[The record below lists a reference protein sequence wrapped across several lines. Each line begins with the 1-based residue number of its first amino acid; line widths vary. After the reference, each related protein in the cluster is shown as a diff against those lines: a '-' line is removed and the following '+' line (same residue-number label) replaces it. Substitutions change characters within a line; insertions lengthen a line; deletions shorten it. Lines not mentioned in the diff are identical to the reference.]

1 MCWRYSCQ
9 NGYAILAQAVPLW
22 SKHSQN
28 VPILLFA
35 YGVFKSSGKWD
46 GHCGFLLSDWNG
58 NGHRE
63 WLHVTQ
69 HNGNR
74 GCAGRG
80 CDRFWVWSQ
89 PHKGDPCCTAPRN
102 GEGDGAP
109 GVGPEAGDGCGS
121 FWRQASFWL
130 RPGCFISHEVDSA
143 DFGEGDFDDPHGPEH
158 WHFHHW
164 RLGIPGPG
172 PAEALPPSIS
182 ETSLMGNFALFW
194 MHSAAL
200 RGRHPWLPRSRRCTT
215 SRSERPPTQMLKI
228 RHTTQRGGSMSNLK
242 EEDPGTSPQLVC
254 SDCSAPW
261 GQFSKCLLCQG
272 SSPVDLSV
280 TPLSVIEVEGQSW
293 QLRIT
298 EAGPTWVPSDTKVT
312 KAAGLVEVGDLGRPP
327 PTAAS
332 GAGMELV
339 SFSEQ
344 VPASQRLTLQQH
356 VAEFGQDEIF
366 HPDGVRPPTI
376 ADKDSTQTAVI
387 FHPKTIQMMRF
398 KADLLATPEDDLTE
412 AAQEPRSARRNSSNN
427 KKLPRWMTSS
437 TPWPPSSRGHK
448 RSRTRLVRSYFAMQ
462 IFSSFDPFSNE
473 NTKKVESPPHTKRCG
488 QHRRRERRLRPPT
501 RPWTQSSEAAVWPSN
516 PSRWLPSRF
525 GLQNC
530 KRHGR
535 ATSSPQPW
543 EHRDRSSLTW
553 RPLSSRTFEWRNWS
567 RTTSPLSP
575 RTALTSPLWYW
586 RIESR
591 IAYFRSRLSGARRR
605 ASWASWEGA
614 ISSRKVYMSS
624 WVLGNSIIKRSWERG
639 GLLSLISS
647 FIRRYGCLRASMSNC
662 HWGYGKAA
670 SLLSSYGVP
679 SQLAQDSVIWG
690 QHLVRFPGQPM
701 RTGGG
706 LPFR

>member
-1 MCWRYSCQ
+1 MAMPFWLKLSPCDPNTR
-9 NGYAILAQAVPLW
+9 
-22 SKHSQN
+22 KT
-28 VPILLFA
+28 FR
-35 YGVFKSSGKWD
+35 SSFLPMASSSPVASETGTVGSFSLIGTEMD
-46 GHCGFLLSDWNG
+46 TGSDYMLLSTT
-58 NGHRE
+58 E
-63 WLHVTQ
+63 TEAAPAEVVTDFE
-69 HNGNR
+69 
-74 GCAGRG
+74 
-80 CDRFWVWSQ
+80 CDPNLTKETLAAQLQEMEKVMA
-89 PHKGDPCCTAPRN
+89 HLGLDPKQETGVAASGAKPPSGFVQAASSATRSTLQTLEKETLTIHMDQN
-102 GEGDGAP
+102 TDTFTIEGWESLVPALP
-109 GVGPEAGDGCGS
+109 S
-121 FWRQASFWL
+121 S
-130 RPGCFISHEVDSA
+130 
-143 DFGEGDFDDPHGPEH
+143 
-158 WHFHHW
+158 
-164 RLGIPGPG
+164 
-172 PAEALPPSIS
+172 AEALPPSIS

-448 RSRTRLVRSYFAMQ
+448 RSRTRWVRSYFAMQ

-488 QHRRRERRLRPPT
+488 QHRRRKRRLRPPT